1 MNEMEMLEKA
11 RLWTERMARGF
22 DPVTEEAAGEADCIN
37 KVEVSR
43 CLFYVCG
50 VLDKVIAAGGAV
62 KAGRGV
68 KPKKRPFEITQ
79 EALDGFA
86 FSKAPITISEMAK
99 RINDLVDTETM
110 AGLKYASLTAFLMR
124 HGYLEETVRADGGRS
139 KTPTE
144 RGRAIGITT
153 EERSGMRGIY
163 QVTVYDRE
171 AQQFILDNLDGVI
184 EINNNKA

>member
-1 MNEMEMLEKA
+1 M
-11 RLWTERMARGF
+11 
-22 DPVTEEAAGEADCIN
+22 
-37 KVEVSR
+37 
-43 CLFYVCG
+43 CG

-62 KAGRGV
+62 TAGRGV
-68 KPKKRPFEITQ
+68 KPKKRLFEITQ
-79 EALDGFA
+79 EALNGFA

-99 RINDLVDTETM
+99 RINDLVDTENM
-110 AGLKYASLTAFLMR
+110 AGLKYSSLTAFLMR

-144 RGRAIGITT
+144 RGRAIGIAT

-163 QVTVYDRE
+163 QVTVYGRE

>member
-22 DPVTEEAAGEADCIN
+22 DPVTEEAAGETECIN
-37 KVEVSR
+37 RVEVSR

-62 KAGRGV
+62 TARRGA
-68 KPKKRPFEITQ
+68 KPRKRPFAITQ
-79 EALDGFA
+79 ETLNGFA
-86 FSKAPITISEMAK
+86 FSGAPITISEMTR
-99 RINDLVDTETM
+99 RINDLVDTENM
-110 AGLKYASLTAFLMR
+110 AALKYSSLTAFLMR
-124 HGYLEETVRADGGRS
+124 HGYLEETLRADGGRA

-144 RGRAIGITT
+144 RGRAIGIAS

-163 QVTVYDRE
+163 QVTVYGRE
-171 AQQFILDNLDGVI
+171 AQQFILDNLDGAI